1 MVTLFPEHYF
11 KTEIIPQDHSTAG
24 LEGTP
29 QPQPCHGLAA
39 PQLRLL
45 RAHPRPGAP
54 QLWAVPWPHRPLS
67 KEFLPHIRPKSSF
80 FNLKPSILV
89 LSLLA
94 CVQSTFPPAHKPP
107 SRTLTLQSKVSSE
120 PPPGWTP
127 LAPISPSPWQRRCSL
142 SSSWRPRS
150 GPAPTAP
157 FPRAGPH
164 ADAALQRGLPRAGQ
178 RGRTDPSR
186 TPPAPL
192 QLASAA
198 STRRCLLGSF
208 LSTGSQPLL

>member
-1 MVTLFPEHYF
+1 MHHCLTTCPEDGQIRPAVRTGVGFEALLPQWDRSPQTTLCPPSHQCSPLG
-11 KTEIIPQDHSTAG
+11 IRASSHSWAQEVELQTSSSPTTHHGITARLGWKG
-24 LEGTP
+24 LHSH
-29 QPQPCHGLAA
+29 QPHPCHGLAA
-39 PQLRLL
+39 PQLRLP

-120 PPPGWTP
+120 PPPG
-127 LAPISPSPWQRRCSL
+127 
-142 SSSWRPRS
+142 
-150 GPAPTAP
+150 
-157 FPRAGPH
+157 
-164 ADAALQRGLPRAGQ
+164 
-178 RGRTDPSR
+178 
-186 TPPAPL
+186 
-192 QLASAA
+192 
-198 STRRCLLGSF
+198 
-208 LSTGSQPLL
+208 